1 MGGAVRKSFF
11 GAVVLTALV
20 VPLAPGGADLR
31 WVPPVMG
38 LISVAVLVL
47 GVRAHRMDRSLLWHV
62 GRPEAW
68 ALLGTGLA
76 SVVLADLVRTLT
88 SGSTGPLY
96 PSIADAFMLP
106 GYGAVAAGLILLIR
120 GRAPG
125 RAVDCA
131 VVAAIGALA
140 VALPAWVM
148 VFDPAVARGDI
159 GSMSAFV
166 TLLWPV
172 LDVGVVLLTSRLMQL
187 SDDHPGAY
195 SYLFLALG
203 TLLIVHCV
211 TAVNVLGGIRQ
222 AYHGLEAPYI
232 LVYGLWGLAAM
243 HPSMGTLFE
252 PVVRKASSMTRGHF
266 ISLGIIQLLGP
277 LLLATQRLRGIDVN
291 VVSVIFGT
299 AILSALVVG
308 HLVHMVHERS
318 QLEHAAEY
326 DGLTGLPRPELFND
340 RVSLAVSAA
349 HQRKGLMAVMFVDL
363 DRFKKVNDSL
373 GHQVGNQLL
382 QLVAKRLRRCVRDGD
397 TVGRQGGDEFTILLP
412 EIKEDADA
420 RRVAAKI
427 RSEFVEPFA
436 IGDRR
441 LFVTASIGVALY
453 PQDGLDPFTLLKNAD
468 AAMYRAKERGRDQ
481 WQLYTPELNA
491 KADERLDLES
501 ALHTAIDDGK
511 LELHY
516 QPKVELESG
525 RVVGVE
531 ALVRWNHEGKYL
543 PPETFIPLA
552 EESGLVAP
560 LGRWVMETACT
571 QGKAWS
577 DAGHNITVA
586 VNLSAR
592 QFQLQDIDDVVAKA
606 LRESGLDPSLLELE
620 LTESLA
626 LQDSESI
633 RDILQNVKSMG
644 VKCSIDDFGVGFSN
658 LGYLGTLPIDKI
670 KIDKSFVRRIN
681 SPDGKSAL
689 VVGII
694 SLARGLGLEVVA
706 EGVETKEELDFLR
719 QHGCDQIQGYLFS
732 RAIPADQ
739 LTTLLMLEGLPGEG
753 RLGKL
758 EPRARKR
765 ERPLRPLR
773 AGTTK

>member
-1 MGGAVRKSFF
+1 MF
-11 GAVVLTALV
+11 
-20 VPLAPGGADLR
+20 APSNVDTHWA
-31 WVPPVMG
+31 PPAMG
-38 LISVAVLVL
+38 LASLLALIV
-47 GVRAHRMDRSLLWHV
+47 GVRANRLDRSVLWHV

-68 ALLGTGLA
+68 ALLGGGLG
-76 SVVLADLVRTLT
+76 SLVLADVARSLFA
-88 SGSTGPLY
+88 GAAGPVY
-96 PSIADAFMLP
+96 PSRADFLMLP
-106 GYGAVAAGLILLIR
+106 GYVAVAAGLVLLIR

-125 RAVDCA
+125 RTVDCGLT
-131 VVAAIGALA
+131 AAIGALA
-140 VALPAWVM
+140 VALPAWVL
-148 VFDPAVARGDI
+148 VFENATHLTTKA
-159 GSMSAFV
+159 AAV

-172 LDVGVVLLTSRLMQL
+172 LDVGIVLLTSRLMQL
-187 SDDHPGAY
+187 SDEHPGAY

-203 TLLIVHCV
+203 TLLMVHCII
-211 TAVNVLGGIRQ
+211 AVNALGGIRHSYANLQ
-222 AYHGLEAPYI
+222 GPFI
-232 LVYGLWGLAAM
+232 LVYGLWGLAAL
-243 HPSMGTLFE
+243 HPSMRTLFE
-252 PVVRKASSMTRGHF
+252 PVLRKAGSLTRSHF
-266 ISLGIIQLLGP
+266 FILATVQLLGP
-277 LLLATQRLRGIDVN
+277 ILLAIQRLRGKEDVN
-291 VVSVIFGT
+291 VATVILGT
-299 AILSALVVG
+299 AVLSALVVG
-308 HLVHMVHERS
+308 HLVHMVHQRS
-318 QLEHAAEY
+318 ELEHAAEH
-326 DGLTGLPRPELFND
+326 DGLTNLPRAELFND
-340 RVSLAVSAA
+340 RVSAALSAA

-397 TVGRQGGDEFTILLP
+397 TVGRMGGDEFTILLP
-412 EIKEDADA
+412 DIKEEVDA
-420 RRVAAKI
+420 RSVAEKV
-427 RSEFVEPFA
+427 RQEFVEPFA

-468 AAMYRAKERGRDQ
+468 AAMYRAKDRGRDQ
-481 WQLYTPELNA
+481 WQLYTPDINA
-491 KADERLDLES
+491 QADERLDLES
-501 ALHTAIDDGK
+501 ALHAAIDNDE

-531 ALVRWNHEGKYL
+531 ALVRWQRDGEYL
-543 PPETFIPLA
+543 PPDTFIPVA

-560 LGRWVMETACT
+560 LGRWVMETACA
-571 QGKAWS
+571 QGKVWA
-577 DAGHNITVA
+577 DAGYPITVA

-592 QFQLQDIDDVVAKA
+592 QFQLQEIDDVVAAA
-606 LRESGLDPSLLELE
+606 LRKSGLEPSLLELE

-626 LQDSESI
+626 LQDSDSI
-633 RDILQNVKSMG
+633 REILQSVKTLG

-719 QHGCDQIQGYLFS
+719 KHGCDQIQGFLFS
-732 RAIPADQ
+732 QAVPAEQ
-739 LTTLLMLEGLPGEG
+739 LTNLLMLEALPGEG

-758 EPRARKR
+758 EPRAASRR
-765 ERPLRPLR
+765 VRPLRPLK
-773 AGTTK
+773 AGR

>member
-1 MGGAVRKSFF
+1 MGRLAHKMFLG
-11 GAVVLTALV
+11 VVVFTALA
-20 VPLAPGGADLR
+20 VPIATGSMDVT
-31 WVPPVMG
+31 WVPPVIG
-38 LISVAVLVL
+38 LLSVGALIL
-47 GVRAHRMDRSLLWHV
+47 GVRAHRLDRSLLWHV

-68 ALLGTGLA
+68 TLLGAGLA
-76 SVVLADLVRTLT
+76 SIVIADVVRAVS
-88 SGSTGPLY
+88 SGSLGPIY
-96 PSIADAFMLP
+96 PSFGDAFMLP
-106 GYGAVAAGLILLIR
+106 GYGAVAAGLVLLIR

-125 RAVDCA
+125 RTVDCA
-131 VVAAIGALA
+131 VMAAIGALA
-140 VALPAWVM
+140 VALPMWVM
-148 VFDPAVARGDI
+148 VFDPAISRGDLTTFT
-159 GSMSAFV
+159 AFV
-166 TLLWPV
+166 TMLWPV

-187 SDDHPGAY
+187 SDEHPGAY

-211 TAVNVLGGIRQ
+211 TAVNVLGGVRH
-222 AYHGLEAPYI
+222 AYHGLEAPYV

-243 HPSMGTLFE
+243 HESMGTLFE
-252 PVVRKASSMTRGHF
+252 PVLRKASSLTRSHF
-266 ISLGIIQLLGP
+266 VGLAVVQLLGP
-277 LLLATQRLRGIDVN
+277 MLLAVQRLRGVEVN
-291 VVSVIFGT
+291 VATVIFGT
-299 AILSALVVG
+299 AMLSALVVG

-318 QLEHAAEY
+318 ELEHAAEH

-382 QLVAKRLRRCVRDGD
+382 QLVAKRLRRTVRDGD
-397 TVGRQGGDEFTILLP
+397 SVGRQGGDEFTILLP
-412 EIKEDADA
+412 EIKEEEDA
-420 RRVAAKI
+420 RRVAEKI
-427 RSEFVEPFA
+427 RAEFVEPFA

-441 LFVTASIGVALY
+441 LFVTASVGVALY
-453 PQDGLDPFTLLKNAD
+453 PKDGLDQYTLLKNAD

-481 WQLYTPELNA
+481 YQLYTPDLNA

-531 ALVRWNHEGKYL
+531 ALVRWNRDGEYL

-560 LGRWVMETACT
+560 LGRWVMETACA
-571 QGKAWS
+571 QGKIWA
-577 DAGHNITVA
+577 DAGFPITVA

-606 LRESGLDPSLLELE
+606 LRESGLDPKQLELE

-626 LQDSESI
+626 LQDSDAI
-633 RDILQNVKSMG
+633 RDILVNVKSLG
-644 VKCSIDDFGVGFSN
+644 VTCSIDDFGVGFSN

-670 KIDKSFVRRIN
+670 KIDKSFV
-681 SPDGKSAL
+681 SQLDSEDHKSASAL
-689 VVGII
+689 II
-694 SLARGLGLEVVA
+694 GMIALAKALGLEVVA

-719 QHGCDQIQGYLFS
+719 RHGCDQIQGYLFS

-739 LTTLLMLEGLPGEG
+739 LTTLLMLESLPGEG

-758 EPRARKR
+758 EPRAKR

-773 AGTTK
+773 AGK

>member
-1 MGGAVRKSFF
+1 MGRVTTRAFF
-11 GAVVLTALV
+11 AAVVLTAFAV
-20 VPLAPGGADLR
+20 MFAPSRVDTS
-31 WVPPVMG
+31 WVPPAMG
-38 LISVAVLVL
+38 LVSLLALFF
-47 GVRAHRMDRSLLWHV
+47 GVRSHRLDRSLLWHV

-68 ALLGTGLA
+68 ALLGVGLG
-76 SVVLADLVRTLT
+76 SIVLADVVRWAS
-88 SGSTGPLY
+88 SGAAGPTY
-96 PSIADAFMLP
+96 PSAGDLLMLP
-106 GYGAVAAGLILLIR
+106 GFGVVAAGLVMLIR

-125 RAVDCA
+125 RAVDCVLTA
-131 VVAAIGALA
+131 GIGALA
-140 VALPAWVM
+140 VALTAWILVL
-148 VFDPAVARGDI
+148 DPAVGD
-159 GSMSAFV
+159 GKLT
-166 TLLWPV
+166 TLAAVATALWPALGV
-172 LDVGVVLLTSRLMQL
+172 FVVLLTSKLMQL
-187 SDDHPGAY
+187 SDEHPGAY
-195 SYLFLALG
+195 SYLFLSLG
-203 TLLIVHCV
+203 TLLMVHCIIG
-211 TAVNVLGGIRQ
+211 VNALGGVHY
-222 AYHGLEAPYI
+222 AYSNLEAPLI
-232 LVYGLWGLAAM
+232 LVYGLWALAAL

-252 PVVRKASSMTRGHF
+252 PVLRKAGSLTRSHF
-266 ISLGIIQLLGP
+266 VTLAGVQLLGP
-277 LLLATQRLRGIDVN
+277 ILLAVQRLRGQTVN
-291 VVSVIFGT
+291 VATVIFGT

-308 HLVHMVHERS
+308 HLVHMVHQRS
-318 QLEHAAEY
+318 ELEHAAEH
-326 DGLTGLPRPELFND
+326 DGLTGLPRAELFND
-340 RVSLAVSAA
+340 RVSAALSAA

-397 TVGRQGGDEFTILLP
+397 TVGRMGGDEFTILLP
-412 EIKEDADA
+412 EIKEEVDA
-420 RRVAAKI
+420 RRVAEKV
-427 RSEFVEPFA
+427 RLEFVEPFA

-453 PQDGLDPFTLLKNAD
+453 PQDGLDQYTLLKNAD
-468 AAMYRAKERGRDQ
+468 AAMYRAKDRGRDQ
-481 WQLYTPELNA
+481 WQLYTPDINA
-491 KADERLDLES
+491 QADERLDLES

-531 ALVRWNHEGKYL
+531 ALVRWKKDGVYL
-543 PPETFIPLA
+543 PPDNFIPVA

-560 LGRWVMETACT
+560 LGRWVMETACH
-571 QGKAWS
+571 QGKAWA
-577 DAGHNITVA
+577 DAGFPITVA

-592 QFQLQDIDDVVAKA
+592 QFQLQDIDDVVAQA
-606 LRESGLDPSLLELE
+606 LRKSGLDPAQLELE

-626 LQDSESI
+626 LQDSDAI
-633 RDILQNVKSMG
+633 RDVLQSVKSLG

-694 SLARGLGLEVVA
+694 ALARGLGLEVVA
-706 EGVETKEELDFLR
+706 EGVETKEELEFLR

-732 RAIPADQ
+732 QAIPADQ
-739 LTTLLMLEGLPGEG
+739 LTTLLMLESLPGEG

-758 EPRARKR
+758 EPRLRARR
-765 ERPLRPLR
+765 ERPLRPLK
-773 AGTTK
+773 AGK

>member
-1 MGGAVRKSFF
+1 LLG
-11 GAVVLTALV
+11 VVVIAALV
-20 VPLAPGGADLR
+20 VPVLPSGFDVT
-31 WVPPVMG
+31 WVPPAIG
-38 LISVAVLVL
+38 LASVVALVY
-47 GVRAHRMDRSLLWHV
+47 GVRSHRMDRSLLWHV

-68 ALLGTGLA
+68 TLLGAGLA
-76 SVVLADLVRTLT
+76 SIVMADLVRTIT
-88 SGSTGPLY
+88 SGAAGPVY
-96 PSIADAFMLP
+96 PSFGDAFMLP
-106 GYGAVAAGLILLIR
+106 GYGAVAAGLVLLIR

-125 RAVDCA
+125 RTVDC
-131 VVAAIGALA
+131 VVMAGIGALA

-148 VFDPAVARGDI
+148 IFAPAVARGDI
-159 GSMSAFV
+159 TSFTALV

-172 LDVGVVLLTSRLMQL
+172 LDVAVVLLTSRLMQL
-187 SDDHPGAY
+187 SDEHPGAY

-211 TAVNVLGGIRQ
+211 TAVNVLGGIRH
-222 AYHGLEAPYI
+222 AYHGLEAPFI

-243 HPSMGTLFE
+243 HDSMGSLFE
-252 PVVRKASSMTRGHF
+252 PVLRKASSLTRSHF
-266 ISLGIIQLLGP
+266 VGLAFVQLLGP
-277 LLLATQRLRGIDVN
+277 VLLAVQRLRGVEVN
-291 VVSVIFGT
+291 VATVIFGT
-299 AILSALVVG
+299 ALLSALVVG

-318 QLEHAAEY
+318 ELEHAAEH

-349 HQRKGLMAVMFVDL
+349 HQRKGPMAVMFVDL

-412 EIKEDADA
+412 EIKEEEDA
-420 RRVAAKI
+420 RRVAEKI
-427 RSEFVEPFA
+427 RAEFVEPFA

-481 WQLYTPELNA
+481 WQLYTPEFNA

-501 ALHTAIDDGK
+501 ALHTAIDEGK

-531 ALVRWNHEGKYL
+531 ALVRWCHLGQYL

-560 LGRWVMETACT
+560 LGRWVMETACA

-577 DAGHNITVA
+577 DAGFPITVA

-592 QFQLQDIDDVVAKA
+592 QFQLQEIDDVVAVA
-606 LRESGLDPSLLELE
+606 LRASGLDPHLLELE

-626 LQDSESI
+626 LQDSEAI
-633 RDILQNVKSMG
+633 RDILQSVKSMG

-719 QHGCDQIQGYLFS
+719 RHGCDQIQGYLFS
-732 RAIPADQ
+732 RAVPAEQ
-739 LTTLLMLEGLPGEG
+739 LTTLLMLESLPGEG
-753 RLGKL
+753 RLGRL
-758 EPRARKR
+758 EPRAKR

-773 AGTTK
+773 AGK

>member
-1 MGGAVRKSFF
+1 MGGAVRKAFTA
-11 GAVVLTALV
+11 AVVITALV
-20 VPLAPGGADLR
+20 VPLSPGGADIT
-31 WVPPVMG
+31 WVPSAMG
-38 LISVAVLVL
+38 IIAVIVLIL

-68 ALLGTGLA
+68 ILLGTGLA
-76 SVVLADLVRTLT
+76 SVVVADLARTLT
-88 SGSTGPLY
+88 SGATGPAY
-96 PSIADAFMLP
+96 PSFGDAFMLP

-131 VVAAIGALA
+131 VMAAIGAFA
-140 VALPAWVM
+140 VALPAWVL
-148 VFDPAVARGDI
+148 VFGPAVADGRIAGFT
-159 GSMSAFV
+159 AFV
-166 TLLWPV
+166 TLMWPV
-172 LDVGVVLLTSRLMQL
+172 LDIAVVLLTSRLMQL
-187 SDDHPGAY
+187 SDEHPGAY

-211 TAVNVLGGIRQ
+211 IAVNVLGGVRH
-222 AYHGLEAPYI
+222 AYHGLEAPFI

-243 HPSMGTLFE
+243 HPSMGSLFE
-252 PVVRKASSMTRGHF
+252 PVLRKASTLTRGHF
-266 ISLGIIQLLGP
+266 FALAIVQLLGP
-277 LLLATQRLRGIDVN
+277 MLLAVQRLRGVDVN
-291 VVSVIFGT
+291 VASVIFGT
-299 AILSALVVG
+299 AMLSALVVG

-318 QLEHAAEY
+318 SLEHAAEH

-340 RVSLAVSAA
+340 RVSIAVSAA

-382 QLVAKRLRRCVRDGD
+382 QLVAKRLSRCVRTGD

-412 EIKEDADA
+412 EIKEEEDA
-420 RRVAAKI
+420 RRVAEKI

-441 LFVTASIGVALY
+441 LFVTASVGVALY
-453 PQDGLDPFTLLKNAD
+453 PKDGLDPFTLLKNAD

-481 WQLYTPELNA
+481 YQLYTPDLNA

-501 ALHTAIDDGK
+501 ALHTAIDEGK

-531 ALVRWNHEGKYL
+531 ALVRWKRDGQYL
-543 PPETFIPLA
+543 PPEMFIPLA

-560 LGRWVMETACT
+560 LGRWVLETACM
-571 QGKAWS
+571 QGKAW
-577 DAGHNITVA
+577 AELGFPITVA

-592 QFQLQDIDDVVAKA
+592 QFQLQDIDDVVAAA
-606 LRESGLDPSLLELE
+606 LRRSGLDPKQLELE

-626 LQDSESI
+626 LQDSEAI
-633 RDILQNVKSMG
+633 RGILVNVKSMG
-644 VKCSIDDFGVGFSN
+644 VTCSIDDFGVGFSN

-694 SLARGLGLEVVA
+694 ALARGLGLEVVA
-706 EGVETKEELDFLR
+706 EGVETKEELEFLR
-719 QHGCDQIQGYLFS
+719 AHGCDQIQGYLFS
-732 RAIPADQ
+732 RAVPAEQ
-739 LTTLLMLEGLPGEG
+739 LTTLLMLESLPGEG

-758 EPRARKR
+758 EPRRARR
-765 ERPLRPLR
+765 ERPLRPLK
-773 AGTTK
+773 AGK